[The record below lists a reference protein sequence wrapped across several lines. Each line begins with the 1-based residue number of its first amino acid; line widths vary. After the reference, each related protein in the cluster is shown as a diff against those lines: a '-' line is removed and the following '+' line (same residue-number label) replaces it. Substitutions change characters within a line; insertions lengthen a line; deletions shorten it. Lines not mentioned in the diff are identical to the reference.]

1 MKKQFAIISI
11 TLCGVLAILALGSCR
26 NVMEKADDSSQKL
39 WEPSLSADK
48 IVVISDIHL
57 GIDDSMSENV
67 ENKPILINFLKRLQ
81 KTKDVREL
89 VIAGDFLDEWYLA
102 LDYPAYPD
110 SSDFYRKVIANNKE
124 VFDELKN
131 VMASGIKLVYIVGNH
146 DMLLESGVL
155 NEALPGIV
163 QARDGK
169 GLGVYY
175 TGDRNEIVI
184 EHCHRYDVFS
194 APDTITNKE
203 ITGGETTL
211 PPGYF
216 FARIA
221 ASWVIQGRLDIQR
234 DYPVI
239 TAAPDKNTDSD
250 QYDAYLYHRVLG
262 TALSAV
268 TPNEGFADKVLG
280 MDIDGYHGH
289 YSIQDLYPVLGADES
304 ITAPVLYKNFQRTW
318 DERQRVNS
326 VKVKNSFEQAVTGAL
341 DSGFYFEQAKVQ
353 YLQNPDEN
361 ISVVVFGH
369 THIPVFE
376 KMESGKFY
384 INDGT
389 WIDHNS
395 NAPFTRT
402 FAVITTGEANNA
414 ALYTYNANGTLTDIS
429 IKVRDSGS

>member
-1 MKKQFAIISI
+1 MKKKFAIIPI
-11 TLCGVLAILALGSCR
+11 TLCAMLAALTLGACR
-26 NVMEKADDSSQKL
+26 NVAENTDDSSKAL
-39 WEPSLSADK
+39 WEPSPEADK

-57 GIDDSMSENV
+57 GIDDSFAEIV
-67 ENKPILINFLKRLQ
+67 ENKPILIDFLKRLQ

-110 SSDFYRKVIANNKE
+110 SSDFYRKVIANNKD

-131 VMASGIKLVYIVGNH
+131 VMASGIKLVYVVGNH

-155 NEALPGIV
+155 EEALPGIV
-163 QARDGK
+163 QARDSK

-175 TGDRNEIVI
+175 TGNRKEIAI

-203 ITGGETTL
+203 LAGGETTL

-216 FARIA
+216 FARMA
-221 ASWVIQGRLDIQR
+221 ASWVIQGRPDIQR

-239 TAAPDKNTDSD
+239 TTVPDKNTDPD
-250 QYDAYLYHRVLG
+250 QYGAYLYHKVLG
-262 TALSAV
+262 SALSAV

-289 YSIQDLYPVLGADES
+289 YSIEDLYPVLDADGS
-304 ITAPVLYKNFQRTW
+304 INAPVLYKNFQRTW
-318 DERQRVNS
+318 DERQQINN
-326 VKVKNSFEQAVTGAL
+326 VKVKNSFTQAVAGAL
-341 DSGFYFEQAKVQ
+341 DTGFYFEQAKAQ
-353 YLQNPDEN
+353 YLENPDEN

-376 KMESGKFY
+376 KMENGKFY

-395 NAPFTRT
+395 NAPYMRT
-402 FAVITTGEANNA
+402 FAVVTTGETNNA
-414 ALYTYNANGTLTDIS
+414 ALYTYNADGTLTDIS
-429 IKVRDSGS
+429 IKEK